1 MMDILFRLG
10 IIFWWF
16 SVVVISSVGC
26 WSAIIW
32 LLNRK
37 LINDKG
43 AAAICFTVA
52 FGAVLLCSRYQ

>member
-1 MMDILFRLG
+1 MMEIIIKLG
-10 IIFWWF
+10 VIFGWF
-16 SVVVISSVGC
+16 SAVVTISVAC

-43 AAAICFTVA
+43 AAAICFTVL
-52 FGAVLLCSRYQ
+52 FSAVLLCSRYQ